1 MENLEATKV
10 SGESVSS
17 EHLNANKVY
26 FATEVLNDSNVM
38 PIYNKLCMVLDIYD
52 VKHEIVEDPTTHT
65 CKALKPAWLANS
77 GKMADHVEC
86 LVRYIG
92 NKRVLMTNC
101 TEYNAEVAATLK
113 EKLEADGY
121 EVVEL
126 SYSSC
131 AGVRDA
137 KDMSWAYINYI
148 QTSKVVIVPMQR
160 AKEDKEALRQIKA
173 CFPDLAVV
181 GVYAKPFFSDE
192 GEFICYSK
200 SIKENAIS

>member
-10 SGESVSS
+10 SGEAVSS

-65 CKALKPAWLANS
+65 CKALKPAWIANS

-101 TEYNAEVAATLK
+101 AEYNAEVAATLK

-160 AKEDKEALRQIKA
+160 AKEDKEALRQIKT

>member
-1 MENLEATKV
+1 
-10 SGESVSS
+10 
-17 EHLNANKVY
+17 
-26 FATEVLNDSNVM
+26 M

-52 VKHEIVEDPTTHT
+52 VKHEIIEDPTTHT

-101 TEYNAEVAATLK
+101 AEYNAEVAATLK